1 MPPVPE
7 RDNISNLQGY
17 SSIHTPLERYF
28 RTKGQLL
35 PTLIRHAEIQR
46 LRENY
51 LSTINSY
58 QRLCYPTKKCV
69 KYCLSVLHI
78 TSGAAVHF

>member
-7 RDNISNLQGY
+7 KYIVSNLQGY
-17 SSIHTPLERYF
+17 FSIHTPLERYF
-28 RTKGQLL
+28 RTKGQLV
-35 PTLIRHAEIQR
+35 PTLIRLAEIQR

-58 QRLCYPTKKCV
+58 QRLCYPTRECIN
-69 KYCLSVLHI
+69 YCIFVLHI
-78 TSGAAVHF
+78 TSGAAIHF